1 MTRGARISLA
11 LVAAFVVAAGA
22 ILLVGRANSD
32 SHDPHTDTAGLA
44 AEVARPDSHRISSA
58 PAGSPTLVEFL
69 DFECPACAGAYLA
82 IEDLRAEYGDRVD
95 FVVRYYPLRM
105 HFNAERAARAVEAA
119 AQQGKFEQ
127 MVQRVYETQTEWGNQ
142 RVPKD
147 DYFRGLAL
155 ELGLDMTAFDAA
167 YDDPATAARIVED
180 VADGKALGVEG
191 TPTFFLNGQLFQPN
205 SIQDITDALDA
216 ALN

>member
-1 MTRGARISLA
+1 MTRGVRISLA
-11 LVAAFVVAAGA
+11 LAAAFVVAAGA
-22 ILLVGRANSD
+22 ILLVGRVNND
-32 SHDPHTDTAGLA
+32 SHDTATNTPAL

-58 PAGSPTLVEFL
+58 PAGSPTLVELL
-69 DFECPACAGAYLA
+69 DFECPACRGAYLA
-82 IEDLRAEYGDRVD
+82 IEDLRAEYGDRVS
-95 FVVRYYPLRM
+95 FVVRHYPLRM

-119 AQQGKFEQ
+119 AQQDKFDQ
-127 MVQRVYETQTEWGNQ
+127 MVQRVYETQPEWGNQ

-147 DYFRGLAL
+147 DHFRGLAV

-167 YDDPATAARIVED
+167 YDDPATTARIVED

-205 SIQDITDALDA
+205 SPQDIADALDT
-216 ALN
+216 ALG